1 MLALRHLYFV
11 LFCSFL
17 AILLFLLFE
26 MGVFTVCH
34 WKLEIRNFFLIYE
47 FFLELKR
54 GLNIGF
60 VINVETVKTI
70 ATHGDEL
77 SEF

>member
-1 MLALRHLYFV
+1 
-11 LFCSFL
+11 
-17 AILLFLLFE
+17 